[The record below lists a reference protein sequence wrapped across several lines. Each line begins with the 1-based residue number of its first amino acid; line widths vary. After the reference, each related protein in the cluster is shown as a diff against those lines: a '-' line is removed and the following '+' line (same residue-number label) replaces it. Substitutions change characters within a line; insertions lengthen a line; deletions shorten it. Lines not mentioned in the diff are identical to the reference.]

1 MLRSRPPIALEIDK
15 AIMRLLNDLR
25 SSLPLTIDEIC
36 DEVEG
41 LLKDLYGNCEIDVCV
56 GDSEPPCRSP
66 KEWLRVRRFEKLSIM
81 CSCEVSRRRVDCYEV
96 VLWGVEKRGD
106 LILSF
111 GDVDVKY
118 SREEVE
124 A

>member
-15 AIMRLLNDLR
+15 AITRLLNELR
-25 SSLPLTIDEIC
+25 SSLPLTIDEVC
-36 DEVEG
+36 EEVEG
-41 LLKDLYGNCEIDVCV
+41 LLKDLYGNCVVDVCV
-56 GDSEPPCRSP
+56 GDSEPPFRSSG
-66 KEWLRVRRFEKLSIM
+66 EWLRVKRFERLSIF
-81 CSCEVSRRRVDCYEV
+81 CSCEVSRRRVDFYEV

-111 GDVDVKY
+111 GGVNVRY

>member
-15 AIMRLLNDLR
+15 AITRLLNDLR
-25 SSLPLTIDEIC
+25 SSFPTTIDEIC
-36 DEVEG
+36 DEIEG
-41 LLKDLYGNCEIDVCV
+41 LLKDLYGSCRIDVSV
-56 GDSEPPCRSP
+56 GGSEPPCRSP
-66 KEWLRVRRFEKLSIM
+66 EDWLHIKRFERLSIL

-111 GDVDVKY
+111 GGVDVKY